1 MRWGDGKQRFHEL
14 VRVFLCKHFPLVQI
28 RDICLKLEVNL
39 ALKFSINSVLFVL
52 INPRSMKFLIM
63 REKVC

>member
-1 MRWGDGKQRFHEL
+1 MVNTDSMNLQGFSCANTFHS
-14 VRVFLCKHFPLVQI
+14 FKS
-28 RDICLKLEVNL
+28 EVNL

-52 INPRSMKFLIM
+52 INTRSMKFLIM